1 LIRDTRPW
9 SCYVA
14 SMKNITA
21 NATFQAG
28 ARFPLYVLAV
38 SGMLGASGCGGG
50 SAGNKQAAADAM
62 DRPAPGSSAKTSI
75 STSLGVVDAC
85 SLLTPVDFATATDKV
100 QSKGFPASSY
110 TLRTKKVKTDVSPAV
125 DQHSACTYYFSG
137 HPGASGEITLDVMTA
152 AEFKHLGDFEKG
164 KPIAELGDEAAVYG
178 ERPAARRGDR
188 GALIANSSS
197 SIAFGKEILRVLV
210 PRL

>member
-1 LIRDTRPW
+1 KKST
-9 SCYVA
+9 Y
-14 SMKNITA
+14 
-21 NATFQAG
+21 NAIFQAG
-28 ARFPLYVLAV
+28 ARLPLCVLAI
-38 SGMLGASGCGGG
+38 SGMLSLAGCGSG
-50 SAGNKQAAADAM
+50 SAGNKLGAAAAM
-62 DRPAPGSSAKTSI
+62 DSPAPGDTAKTSM

-100 QSKGFPASSY
+100 QPKGFPPSSY
-110 TLRTKKVKTDVSPAV
+110 KLRTQKVKTDVSPAV

-137 HPGASGEITLDVMTA
+137 NPGASGEITLDVMTA

-178 ERPAARRGDR
+178 ERPAVRRGDR